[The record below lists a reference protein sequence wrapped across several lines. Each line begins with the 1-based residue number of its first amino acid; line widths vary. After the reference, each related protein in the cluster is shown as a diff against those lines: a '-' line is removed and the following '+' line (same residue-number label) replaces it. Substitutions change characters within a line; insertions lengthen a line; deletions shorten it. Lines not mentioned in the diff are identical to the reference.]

1 MEDLSVEA
9 NPVKYFTLV
18 MKIYQ
23 PVKAWLS
30 LEIGDL
36 FLFYQPRIMFADMD
50 QSGAWEGAS
59 LV

>member
-1 MEDLSVEA
+1 LEDLSVEA

-18 MKIYQ
+18 MRIFQ

-36 FLFYQPRIMFADMD
+36 FLFYQPRLLFTDMD
-50 QSGAWEGAS
+50 QSGA
-59 LV
+59 